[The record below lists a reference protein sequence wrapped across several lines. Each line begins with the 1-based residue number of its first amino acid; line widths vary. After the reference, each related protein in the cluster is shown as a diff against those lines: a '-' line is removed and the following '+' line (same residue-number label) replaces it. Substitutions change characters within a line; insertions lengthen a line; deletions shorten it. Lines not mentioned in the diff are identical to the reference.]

1 MDKGPKF
8 TMHSSMHTFP
18 EPKKP
23 DNTVIGMGLPDDLA
37 VQAAIK
43 ETCNRNTTSALEG
56 MFTILMYKK

>member
-1 MDKGPKF
+1 
-8 TMHSSMHTFP
+8 MHTFP